1 MIPCLA
7 VLPAPQRIFWDRH
20 LAGIPRQWVLYGGT
34 AIALRLG
41 HRLSVDFD
49 FFSSSPLDE
58 GILRGALPVL
68 DTGVVLKQ
76 VPGTLHLVCPLGGG
90 DLKLSFFG
98 DLRIGRVGDPE
109 AVGNVHIASPLDLL
123 AIKMKVLHDRVEAK
137 DYLDIEALLRS
148 GLDLT
153 TGIRA
158 AQALYGDRLNPLD
171 TAKAVCWFKDGG
183 LMASLPDAT
192 RDYLTRAAAGFDP
205 AATPLPLRAATI
217 DP

>member
-1 MIPCLA
+1 MIPRLSA
-7 VLPAPQRIFWDRH
+7 LPAPQRIFWDQH
-20 LAGIPRQWVLYGGT
+20 ADGIPRQWVLYGGT

-41 HRLSVDFD
+41 HRLSIDFD

-58 GILRGALPVL
+58 
-68 DTGVVLKQ
+68 
-76 VPGTLHLVCPLGGG
+76 
-90 DLKLSFFG
+90 S
-98 DLRIGRVGDPE
+98 GRVGEPE
-109 AVGNVHIASPLDLL
+109 RVGNVHIASPLDLL
-123 AIKMKVLHDRVEAK
+123 AIKMKVLHDRVDAK

-192 RDYLTRAAAGFDP
+192 REYLTRAAATFDP
-205 AATPLPLRAATI
+205 AAAPLPLRAGMI